1 MNERRLEIIGILTML
16 ASLFVLV
23 SLAGFHSN
31 EAVNGLS
38 PKLEIENPL
47 GILGVFIADIFIM
60 KTFGI
65 ASFALPILS
74 IIFGWWI
81 FTQKELKSLYRVSG
95 YVLGAA
101 FLFSVS
107 TGYLSLIIGKSSP
120 NDLILSGLL
129 GITIGKLFLD
139 FLGTIGTIILLLGV
153 WLVLIRGYFTKSF
166 YKPIKMLIAKIN
178 NWTDERKLKQNIK
191 LENDAKQKHTKDLL
205 SSIKKQE
212 NKKYSTEELDTSS
225 NEEDTIEVESGEN
238 DESINPK
245 DDKNKKS
252 EEDDS
257 EQRHQQGAGR
267 VEEARGSAAGA
278 E

>member
-1 MNERRLEIIGILTML
+1 MNERRLEIIGILTIL

-23 SLAGFHSN
+23 SLAGFDSN
-31 EAVNGLS
+31 EAINGLS
-38 PKLEIENPL
+38 PNLKIENPL
-47 GILGVFIADIFIM
+47 GILGVFIADILIM

-65 ASFALPILS
+65 ASFILPILG

-107 TGYLSLIIGKSSP
+107 TGYISLIIGKSSP

-166 YKPIKMLIAKIN
+166 YKPIKSLETKIN
-178 NWTDERKLKQNIK
+178 NWTAERKLKQNIK
-191 LENDAKQKHTKDLL
+191 LESDAKQKHTKDLL

-212 NKKYSTEELDTSS
+212 NEKNSFKELDTSS
-225 NEEDTIEVESGEN
+225 HKQDTLMAESEEN
-238 DESINPK
+238 DESLNP
-245 DDKNKKS
+245 
-252 EEDDS
+252 
-257 EQRHQQGAGR
+257 
-267 VEEARGSAAGA
+267 
-278 E
+278 